1 MLVKIQLVCLL
12 PTASPIRKQ
21 LKNYT
26 SLSLTV
32 TCPARSCLSLP
43 HWQQRK
49 TALLSCHS
57 WALSGRCLPLR
68 MAGELT
74 WQAALLRSLHMAHF
88 QEHKA
93 ISVSS
98 HHSNKLLSHNG
109 YAISSPIGLFLC
121 TCLKGVVHPKKKEI
135 ADCTQLQAIQDVDE
149 FVSSSEHIRRNVAL
163 QYFTCSPMDPLQW
176 MGAVRMRVQTA
187 DTKHHNN

>member
-1 MLVKIQLVCLL
+1 MLSLVKSVLSLLCHTPLLATCWKIYLVTDKSTLFKHCYACESTVSLST
-12 PTASPIRKQ
+12 PHSQSYKKTVN
-21 LKNYT
+21 KNYT
-26 SLSLTV
+26 SHSLTV
-32 TCPARSCLSLP
+32 TCPARSWLRLP

-121 TCLKGVVHPKKKEI
+121 TCLKGVVHPKKKKLL
-135 ADCTQLQAIQDVDE
+135 TV
-149 FVSSSEHIRRNVAL
+149 
-163 QYFTCSPMDPLQW
+163 
-176 MGAVRMRVQTA
+176 
-187 DTKHHNN
+187 HNFRPSKM